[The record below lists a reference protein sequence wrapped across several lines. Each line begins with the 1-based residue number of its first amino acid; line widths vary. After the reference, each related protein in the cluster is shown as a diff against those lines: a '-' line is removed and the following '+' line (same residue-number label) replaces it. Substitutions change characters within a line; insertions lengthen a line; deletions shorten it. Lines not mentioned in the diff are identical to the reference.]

1 MANSEALGTEHTI
14 DLPTG
19 RLAYRER
26 GAGPPVVFV
35 HGLLVNADLWRDV
48 VPAVA
53 DAGYRCLAPD
63 WPLGSH
69 RTAMPPSADLS
80 PPGVA
85 RLIAEFLDA
94 LDLTDVTLVAND
106 TGGALTQLV
115 MTEHPKRLTRVVLT
129 PCDALD
135 YFLPPGFA
143 PLTKLA
149 AVPGFTWLLTRLV
162 QLPFVQRLPLAYG
175 MVMRRMP
182 PADVLA
188 SYVRP
193 CRENPGVRRDLRRF
207 LRGVHRRHTL
217 AAAEKLP
224 DFTAPVLFVGA
235 ADDRVFPAH
244 LAGRLAE
251 LLPDAR
257 RVTVADSY
265 TFVPEDQPAEL
276 ARVVV
281 DFLRSTQLR
290 ST

>member
-1 MANSEALGTEHTI
+1 
-14 DLPTG
+14 
-19 RLAYRER
+19 
-26 GAGPPVVFV
+26 VFV
-35 HGLLVNADLWRDV
+35 HGLLVNADLWRHV

-69 RTAMPPSADLS
+69 RTALPPSADLS

-85 RLIAEFLDA
+85 RFIAEFLDA

-115 MTEHPKRLTRVVLT
+115 MTEHPKRLARIVLT

-135 YFLPPGFA
+135 YFFPPGFT
-143 PLTKLA
+143 PLVKLA
-149 AVPGFTWLLTRLV
+149 AVPGFVWLLTRLG
-162 QLPFVQRLPLAYG
+162 QLPLLQRSPMAYG
-175 MVMRRMP
+175 MLMRRMP
-182 PADVLA
+182 PVEVMA

-193 CRENPGVRRDLRRF
+193 ARENPGVRRDLRRF

-217 AAAEKLP
+217 AAAEKMP
-224 DFTAPVLFVGA
+224 DFTAPVLFVSA
-235 ADDRVFPAH
+235 ADDRVFPAR
-244 LAGRLAE
+244 LADRLAE
-251 LLPDAR
+251 LLPDAH

-276 ARVVV
+276 AKVVV
-281 DFLRSTQLR
+281 DFLRST
-290 ST
+290 

>member
-1 MANSEALGTEHTI
+1 MATNAQLGTEHTI

-35 HGLLVNADLWRDV
+35 HGLLVNADLWRHV

-69 RTAMPPSADLS
+69 ATALPPSADLS
-80 PPGVA
+80 PHAVP
-85 RLIAEFLDA
+85 RPIAEFLDA
-94 LDLTDVTLVAND
+94 LDLTDVTLIAND

-115 MTEHPKRLTRVVLT
+115 MTEHPKRLARVVLT

-135 YFLPPGFA
+135 YFFPPGFA

-149 AVPGFTWLLTRLV
+149 AIPGFIWLLSRLGQLPLV
-162 QLPFVQRLPLAYG
+162 QRSPMAYG
-175 MVMRRMP
+175 MLVREMP

-188 SYVRP
+188 SYLGP
-193 CRENPGVRRDLRRF
+193 FHDDPDVRRDLRRF
-207 LRGVHRRHTL
+207 LRGVNRRHTL

-235 ADDRVFPAH
+235 ADDRVFPAR
-244 LAGRLAE
+244 LAERLAE

-257 RVTVADSY
+257 RATVADSY

-276 ARVVV
+276 ARLVV
-281 DFLRSTQLR
+281 DFLRSA
-290 ST
+290 

>member
-1 MANSEALGTEHTI
+1 MANSDKLGTEHTI

-35 HGLLVNADLWRDV
+35 HGLLVNADLWRNV
-48 VPAVA
+48 VPTIA
-53 DAGYRCLAPD
+53 DAGYRCLTPD

-69 RTAMPPSADLS
+69 HTPMPPTADLS

-115 MTEHPKRLTRVVLT
+115 MTDHPKRLAKVVLT

-135 YFLPPGFA
+135 YFFPPGFA

-149 AVPGFTWLLTRLV
+149 AVPGFIRLLSQLV
-162 QLPFVQRLPLAYG
+162 QLPLVQRLPLAYG
-175 MVMRRMP
+175 MLMRRMP
-182 PADVLA
+182 PAEDMA

-193 CRENPGVRRDLRRF
+193 CRESAGVRRDLRRF

-224 DFTAPVLFVGA
+224 DFTAPVLLVGA
-235 ADDRVFPAH
+235 AGDRVFPAR
-244 LAGRLAE
+244 LADRLAE

-257 RVTVADSY
+257 QVTVADSY

-281 DFLRSTQLR
+281 DFLRST
-290 ST
+290 